1 VQKTT
6 GTLVQKTLFV
16 HLFVQNETG
25 ILVHLERLIGPRV
38 VSFGGAFLVCGVD
51 GITVA
56 PREAKR
62 NVGSDERRESSVWNT
77 RHKTMRRVEDGKTHS
92 LTVVFLPSVVS

>member
-1 VQKTT
+1 MTAFVLQNTTGVQKTT

-25 ILVHLERLIGPRV
+25 TLVQLERLIGPRV
-38 VSFGGAFLVCGVD
+38 VSFGGAFLVCGAD

-56 PREAKR
+56 PC
-62 NVGSDERRESSVWNT
+62 
-77 RHKTMRRVEDGKTHS
+77 
-92 LTVVFLPSVVS
+92 